1 MKEWPRMK
9 EERQTW
15 PSENL
20 SALHF
25 AFYNAN
31 KKKKLYSKTI
41 EAKKNIYTLM
51 ITILMMR
58 YRNGRLVLS
67 ARFGI

>member
-1 MKEWPRMK
+1 MAEN
-9 EERQTW
+9 EGGGGEAQTW

-31 KKKKLYSKTI
+31 KKKNFT
-41 EAKKNIYTLM
+41 AKQQKPKRTFTL
-51 ITILMMR
+51 
-58 YRNGRLVLS
+58 
-67 ARFGI
+67 